1 MSRGVIILFL
11 EMKTVQIP
19 VKHMATARAL
29 RGLIKSVT
37 SLRLNSMKLPSPD
50 ALPLSVFTYGV
61 PYEATE
67 TYRAIKNQFESNK
80 SMAIL
85 EARSALTRC

>member
-1 MSRGVIILFL
+1 MSRGRIILFL

-19 VKHMATARAL
+19 VKHVAMARAL
-29 RGLIKSVT
+29 RGFARFFT
-37 SLRLNSMKLPSPD
+37 SFRLDQISIPSSE
-50 ALPLSVFTYGV
+50 ALPLSMFTYGV